1 MNPSGQDTALLRCRA
16 VGKFYGEAQILRD
29 VSLDLYP
36 GEIVALLGPNG
47 AGKSTLLT
55 CLVGLILA
63 NEGDIELFGQDIQ
76 QLDTQNRIQTGFVPQ
91 EFSGFSWMRVKQLLG
106 LIAGFYPASG
116 RHWKKLEDWA
126 GLDSSKKVQ
135 ELSGGQRQRLA
146 IVLAMRHRP
155 RLLILDEPVSQLDP
169 QARQDFLS
177 LLQEHAREQEAAV
190 LLSSHIVSDL
200 ERICSRFLVL
210 HHGQI
215 IAEWPRETLQPGEA
229 ESRFLAMT
237 RDSN

>member
-1 MNPSGQDTALLRCRA
+1 MDHPQQSLAVLRCKTI
-16 VGKFYGEAQILRD
+16 GKSYGQTPILRD
-29 VSLDLYP
+29 VSLELYP
-36 GEIVALLGPNG
+36 AEIVALLGPNG

-55 CLVGLILA
+55 CLIGLILA
-63 NEGDIELFGQDIQ
+63 NDGDIELFGQNIQ
-76 QLDTQNRIQTGFVPQ
+76 QLDTQNRIKTGFVPQ
-91 EFSGFSWMRVKQLLG
+91 EFSGFSWMRVKQLLE

-126 GLDSSKKVQ
+126 DLDSSKKVQ

-177 LLQEHAREQEAAV
+177 LLQEHALEHEAAV

-215 IAEWPRETLQPGEA
+215 IAEWPHETLQPGEA

>member
-1 MNPSGQDTALLRCRA
+1 MNPSGQDTALLRCRSI
-16 VGKFYGEAQILRD
+16 GKLYGEAQILRD

-36 GEIVALLGPNG
+36 AEIVALLGPNG

-63 NEGDIELFGQDIQ
+63 NDGDIELFGQDIQ

-91 EFSGFSWMRVKQLLG
+91 EFSGFSWMRVKQLLK

-126 GLDSSKKVQ
+126 DLDSSKKVQ

-210 HHGQI
+210 HHGRI